1 MATKLI
7 YFLYRFLELAA
18 LPFILLYVAARGARD
33 RRYFHS
39 FGERLGFV
47 PESCRRK
54 GPGGVW
60 VHAVSVGEILTAIQL
75 LRTIRSALPGAPVFV
90 STTTLAGR
98 AMAEQKLA
106 GIADA
111 VFYFPFD
118 YVSCVRRV
126 LRNIRPAVAV
136 VLETEIWPNCFRE
149 VKRSGAA
156 LLIVNGRISDRAAPR
171 YARLRWFF
179 RHALAHADRIVV
191 QTPRDRERYLAAG
204 ASAEKVVIGGN
215 MKFDFEPQAHP
226 APEVVMNFI
235 ERVHPSAVWIA
246 ASTMP
251 PAEAD
256 DPDEDDAVIAAFR
269 SLAAGRPG
277 LLLMLAPR
285 RPERF
290 DEVASKLDG
299 LSFVR
304 RARLTDSSRLD
315 LPGVLLVDTIGELS
329 SLFAVADVV
338 FMGGTLPHRGGH
350 NILEP
355 AFHSRAVIAGPHMEN
370 FAAIAEEFTAA
381 GALVRI
387 KDGGELASAV
397 ADLLD
402 HPERRREI
410 GERAFQLAQNRRGA
424 TRRAADEI
432 VSLAGCAIPAALPS
446 LPERLILWPLA
457 RLWEAG
463 SRLRQR
469 RMRRDQRRVDAKVI
483 SVGAIAVGGA
493 GKTPFVLWL
502 AARLKERG
510 LNPAFLTRGYRRK
523 SPEPVTLI
531 PAGGPAATARTG
543 DEAQLFVRSGLG
555 PVAIGAD
562 RVRAAQAL
570 VERHRPSVIVL
581 DDGFQHQR
589 LARDLDIVLID
600 SLDPLAGGDLFPLGR
615 LREPWDALQRADILV
630 LTRTAPGRSY
640 EAVERMLRR
649 YNSRAPAFH
658 ARVNPICWTDGMGE
672 WPPEAPPGAGAI
684 AFCGLANPASF
695 WNTLDAV
702 GVRTAMR
709 FAFGDHHTYRP
720 VELLRLAQHARRL
733 GAGALLTTE
742 KDAMNLPDGAAQL
755 VSPAKVYW
763 LKIGLTVDREEELL
777 ALAVRA
783 SSSSSHRL

>member
-18 LPFILLYVAARGARD
+18 LPFILLYVAARGVRD
-33 RRYFHS
+33 RRYFRGL
-39 FGERLGFV
+39 GERLGFL

-54 GPGGVW
+54 SPGGVW
-60 VHAVSVGEILTAIQL
+60 LHAVSVGEILTAIEL
-75 LRTIRSALPGAPVFV
+75 VRAIRTGLPGAPVFV

-98 AMAEQKLA
+98 TMAEQKLA
-106 GIADA
+106 GVADA

-118 YVSCVRRV
+118 YVSCLRRV
-126 LRNIRPAVAV
+126 LRNLRPAVVV

-179 RHALAHADRIVV
+179 RHALAHADRITV
-191 QTPRDRERYLAAG
+191 QSPRDRDRYLAAG
-204 ASAEKVVIGGN
+204 AKPEQLVIGGN
-215 MKFDFEPQAHP
+215 MKFDFEPLAHP
-226 APEVVMNFI
+226 APEAVAGFLQRI
-235 ERVHPSAVWIA
+235 RPDAVWIA

-251 PAEAD
+251 PAAAD

-269 SLAAGRPG
+269 GLADERPG
-277 LLLMLAPR
+277 LLLILAPR

-290 DEVASKLDG
+290 DEAAAKLDG

-304 RARLTDSSRLD
+304 RSRLTESTPLE
-315 LPGVLLVDTIGELS
+315 LPGVLLLDSIGELS
-329 SLFAVADVV
+329 SLFAAADVV

-355 AFHSRAVIAGPHMEN
+355 AFHGRAVIAGPHMEN

-387 KDGGELASAV
+387 RDRSELASAV

-410 GERAFQLAQNRRGA
+410 GERAFHLAQTRRGA
-424 TRRAADEI
+424 TRRAAAE
-432 VSLAGCAIPAALPS
+432 VVELASCSIPKAIHG
-446 LPERLILWPLA
+446 LPERILLWPLA

-469 RMRRDQRRVDAKVI
+469 RMRRNRRRVEARVI
-483 SVGAIAVGGA
+483 SVGAIAMGGA

-502 AARLKERG
+502 ASRLKERG
-510 LNPAFLTRGYRRK
+510 LDPAFLTRGYRRK

-531 PAGGPAATARTG
+531 PAGGPATTARTG

-562 RVRAAQAL
+562 RVEAARAL
-570 VERHRPSVIVL
+570 VEKYRSQVIIL

-600 SLDPLAGGDLFPLGR
+600 SLDPLGGGDLFPLGR
-615 LREPWDALQRADILV
+615 LREPLEALLRAGILV

-640 EAVERMLRR
+640 EGVERMLRR
-649 YNSRAPAFH
+649 YNSCAPVFH
-658 ARVNPICWTDGMGE
+658 ARVVPLCWTDGVEE
-672 WPPEAPPGAGAI
+672 WPPDAPPGAGAI

-695 WNTLDAV
+695 WSTLDAA
-702 GVRTAMR
+702 GVKTAMR
-709 FAFGDHHTYRP
+709 FSFGDHHTYRP
-720 VELLRLAQHARRL
+720 AELLRLAQHARRL
-733 GAGALLTTE
+733 GADALLTTE
-742 KDAMNLPDGAAQL
+742 KDAMNLPDSAAQL
-755 VSPAKVYW
+755 VGPAKVYW
-763 LKIGLTVDREEELL
+763 LKIGLAVDREEDLL
-777 ALAVRA
+777 ALALRA
-783 SSSSSHRL
+783 SNSSSQRL